1 MESTVE
7 QESEDDLSASRNSLD
22 RQVPHRGNTTVHVC
36 WHRNTS
42 VSMVDFS
49 IAVEV
54 FASERPGLQPQSE
67 ALGKYNFLSASF

>member
-1 MESTVE
+1 MSKNNGSVNFPESPE
-7 QESEDDLSASRNSLD
+7 DSSAEAESEDDLSASRSSLE
-22 RQVPHRGNTTVHVC
+22 RPAPHRGNTTVHVC

-54 FASERPGLQPQSE
+54 PAPAG
-67 ALGKYNFLSASF
+67 